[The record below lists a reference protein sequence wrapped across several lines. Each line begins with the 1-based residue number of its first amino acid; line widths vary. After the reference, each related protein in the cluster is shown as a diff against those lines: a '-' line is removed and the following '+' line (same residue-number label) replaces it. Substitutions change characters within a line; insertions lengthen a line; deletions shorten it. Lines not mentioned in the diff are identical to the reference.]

1 MTLADQFFV
10 IRKSQ
15 FTMDE
20 SYLPLSYLNQLTYC
34 PRRFWYMY
42 VQGEIEINAPMLEGT
57 FQHQTRADKAGTET
71 DENGRIVHRRLW
83 VWSDQL
89 NIAGFADFVESDGSV
104 LIPVEYKHGQ
114 QGKWDND
121 QIQLCAQ
128 ALCLEEM
135 TGQHI
140 LHGEIFYWRSR
151 RRVTIP
157 CDEALRQA
165 THQAIRQAHQLLAEN
180 TIPSPVHERQKCNH
194 CSIQPICLP
203 CEVVQLQQLQGQ

>member
-1 MTLADQFFV
+1 MKEEGKEMQED
-10 IRKSQ
+10 
-15 FTMDE
+15 

-57 FQHQTRADKAGTET
+57 YQHQTRADKPGHDT
-71 DENGRIVHRRLW
+71 DDHGRTVHRRLW
-83 VWSDQL
+83 VWSDSLQ
-89 NIAGFADFVESDGSV
+89 ISGFADFVEAEGTD

-121 QIQLCAQ
+121 NIQLCAQ

-135 TGQHI
+135 TGQNI
-140 LHGEIFYWRSR
+140 PQGEIFYWRSR
-151 RRVTIP
+151 RRITVLFDIELRRMTETAVSLAHHLITTNQIP
-157 CDEALRQA
+157 PPITEW
-165 THQAIRQAHQLLAEN
+165 
-180 TIPSPVHERQKCNH
+180 QKCQH

-203 CEVVQLQQLQGQ
+203 QEVKVLHPGGMQI

>member
-1 MTLADQFFV
+1 
-10 IRKSQ
+10 
-15 FTMDE
+15 MDE

-42 VQGEIEINAPMLEGT
+42 VQGEIAINAPMLEGT
-57 FQHQTRADKAGTET
+57 YQHQTRADKPGQDT
-71 DENGRIVHRRLW
+71 DDRGRLIRRRLW

-89 NIAGFADFVESDGSV
+89 QIAGFADFVEADGAR

-121 QIQLCAQ
+121 NIQLCAQ

-135 TGQHI
+135 TSQSI
-140 LHGEIFYWRSR
+140 EQGEIFYWRSR
-151 RRVTIP
+151 RRVMVP
-157 CDEALRQA
+157 FNKELRRLTETA
-165 THQAIRQAHQLLAEN
+165 VAQAHQLTHTN
-180 TIPSPVHERQKCNH
+180 TIPAPITERGKCHH

-203 CEVVQLQQLQGQ
+203 DEVTQLKQGMRP